1 MHETV
6 NDTWKK
12 KKEKTIND
20 VIESKTR
27 FKRLIIHKREREHIL
42 YIPINVPCPPG

>member
-1 MHETV
+1 MTPE
-6 NDTWKK
+6 KK

-27 FKRLIIHKREREHIL
+27 FKRLIIHKRERER
-42 YIPINVPCPPG
+42 V

>member
-6 NDTWKK
+6 NDTWKKK

-27 FKRLIIHKREREHIL
+27 FKRLIIHKRERES
-42 YIPINVPCPPG
+42 INCTYL